1 MKKTAVACSNLALI
15 KYWGKV
21 DFEKRLPTNDSLSV
35 NLDNL
40 TTTTTVDFSASYKK
54 DLLEIDGI
62 RAAGRKFDR
71 VRQHLDRIRSL
82 AGRQLSARV
91 VSRNNFPSATG
102 LSSSASGFAA
112 LTKAAVAALELKLT
126 EKEMSIMARQ
136 ASGSAC
142 RSIPTGFSHW
152 HKGRSSQSSY
162 AESIFPASYWQLTD
176 LVAIISHQIKSV
188 PTSIAQQS
196 AFTSPF
202 FRERLKRIP
211 DKIKALSIYI
221 KKRDFQ
227 SFGKLVEAESLE
239 LHSIMLTSSPSY
251 IYLFP
256 ETLKLM
262 HQVKSWRKKGLA
274 VYFSLNTGHNLHV
287 LCQNKDQ
294 GKVSALLRKVGIKE
308 TIVNRPGPG
317 TRLTGEHLF

>member
-1 MKKTAVACSNLALI
+1 
-15 KYWGKV
+15 
-21 DFEKRLPTNDSLSV
+21 
-35 NLDNL
+35 
-40 TTTTTVDFSASYKK
+40 
-54 DLLEIDGI
+54 
-62 RAAGRKFDR
+62 
-71 VRQHLDRIRSL
+71 
-82 AGRQLSARV
+82 
-91 VSRNNFPSATG
+91 
-102 LSSSASGFAA
+102 
-112 LTKAAVAALELKLT
+112 
-126 EKEMSIMARQ
+126 MARQ

-162 AESIFPASYWQLTD
+162 AESIFSASHWQLTD
-176 LVAIISHQIKSV
+176 LVAIISHQTKSV

-211 DKIKALSIYI
+211 DKIKALLIYI

-262 HQVKSWRKKGLA
+262 HQVKSWRKKGLD

>member
-126 EKEMSIMARQ
+126 EKEMSIVARQ

-152 HKGRSSQSSY
+152 HKGRDSQSSY
-162 AESIFPASYWQLTD
+162 AESIFPIFHWQLTD
-176 LVAIISHQIKSV
+176 LVVIISHQTKSV
-188 PTSIAQQS
+188 PTNIAQQS

-202 FRERLKRIP
+202 FRERLKHLPGKINKLKKAIR
-211 DKIKALSIYI
+211 DK
-221 KKRDFQ
+221 DFM
-227 SFGKLVEAESLE
+227 SFGQISESEALE
-239 LHSIMLTSSPSY
+239 LHAIMMTSEPSQ

-256 ETLKLM
+256 GTLKLM
-262 HQVKSWRKKGLA
+262 NLVKQWRKEGLP
-274 VYFSLNTGHNLHV
+274 VFFSLNTGHNLHV
-287 LCQNKDQ
+287 LCQNKDR
-294 GKVSALLRKVGIKE
+294 GKILALLKKAGTKNI
-308 TIVNRPGPG
+308 IINGPGPG
-317 TRLTGEHLF
+317 TRLTDKHLF